1 MFHACMYSKRADL
14 AQDVIRTKRAANLE
28 CRNRICEFS
37 EKRWRTWGFARREKL
52 KMVEG
57 REGGGGRLK
66 REEQRQGKA
75 HELVSTAL
83 CAQGK
88 SATSSAERVV

>member
-1 MFHACMYSKRADL
+1 MAVA
-14 AQDVIRTKRAANLE
+14 TE
-28 CRNRICEFS
+28 CW
-37 EKRWRTWGFARREKL
+37 RWWTG
-52 KMVEG
+52 
-57 REGGGGRLK
+57 EGGGGRLK

-83 CAQGK
+83 RAQGK